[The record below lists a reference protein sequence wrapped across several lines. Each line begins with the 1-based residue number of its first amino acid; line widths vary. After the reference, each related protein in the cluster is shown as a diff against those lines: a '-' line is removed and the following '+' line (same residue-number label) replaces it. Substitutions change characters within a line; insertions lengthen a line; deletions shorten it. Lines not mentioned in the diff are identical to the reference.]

1 MKTNRKLQL
10 LAAATVAM
18 LAINPAARAQTPAP
32 LSDEELLHALATGQ
46 VFTDYVFTGLNGGAP
61 ASSQLGAGGGDDEK
75 VSHAS
80 TTSGQGGA
88 FYLQGQPAASQL
100 GFGGG
105 DDEKRAA
112 SASPGTAS
120 IIVGGI
126 GIDFAATESYG
137 GGLYLHGGT
146 TASQLG
152 LGGGDDDA
160 IRNGYRDADGDTY
173 GTVASYGGG
182 LYLQGGA
189 MASYGGGIY
198 LSGTALP
205 GGVEFIDNDC
215 DGIRGTTSQPANG
228 IIEEFPEWVRSSA
241 DQRASN
247 GVYPGLYLQGS
258 PTIAQIGVGGGDD
271 TGRPFGVA
279 GICADADNC
288 IHNGGAI
295 YNATT
300 GSPSVNST
308 YGGAIYRST
317 ASSLY
322 GESLPGDQLTDVQL
336 DALILESL
344 AGLCDLED
352 NCLTAQ
358 MPR

>member
-46 VFTDYVFTGLNGGAP
+46 VFTNHAFTGSNGGAP
-61 ASSQLGAGGGDDEK
+61 TSSQLGVGGGDDER
-75 VSHAS
+75 
-80 TTSGQGGA
+80 
-88 FYLQGQPAASQL
+88 L
-100 GFGGG
+100 
-105 DDEKRAA
+105 AA

-120 IIVGGI
+120 II
-126 GIDFAATESYG
+126 
-137 GGLYLHGGT
+137 
-146 TASQLG
+146 
-152 LGGGDDDA
+152 
-160 IRNGYRDADGDTY
+160 
-173 GTVASYGGG
+173 YGGG

-189 MASYGGGIY
+189 TASQIGVGGGNDDSIRNGYTDSDADGYGVVASYGAGLYLQGSATASYGGAFY

-205 GGVEFIDNDC
+205 GGVQYIDNDC
-215 DGIRGTTSQPANG
+215 DGIRGATSQPANG
-228 IIEEFPEWVRSSA
+228 LISEEFPEWVRSSA

-271 TGRPFGVA
+271 TRRPSGVA
-279 GICADADNC
+279 GICDDADNC

-317 ASSLY
+317 AASLY
-322 GESLPGDQLTDVQL
+322 GETLPGDQLTDAHLDAMIL
-336 DALILESL
+336 DAL
-344 AGLCDLED
+344 AGVADTSD
-352 NCLTAQ
+352 NCPVAP

>member
-32 LSDEELLHALATGQ
+32 ISDEMLLHALATGQ

-88 FYLQGQPAASQL
+88 YYFQGQPTASQL

-126 GIDFAATESYG
+126 GIDYAATESYG
-137 GGLYLHGGT
+137 GGLYLQGGT

-152 LGGGDDDA
+152 VGGGDDDA

-182 LYLQGGA
+182 LYLQGGTT
-189 MASYGGGIY
+189 ASQIGVGGGNDDSIRNGY
-198 LSGTALP
+198 
-205 GGVEFIDNDC
+205 IDSDA
-215 DGIRGTTSQPANG
+215 DTYGLIS
-228 IIEEFPEWVRSSA
+228 EEFPEWVRSSA

-258 PTIAQIGVGGGDD
+258 PTSAQLGFGGGDD
-271 TGRPFGVA
+271 QSLRPDGVS
-279 GICADADNC
+279 GICDDVDNC

-308 YGGAIYRST
+308 QGGALYRST

-322 GESLPGDQLTDVQL
+322 GETLPGDQLTDAHLDAMIL
-336 DALILESL
+336 DAL
-344 AGLCDLED
+344 AGVADTSD
-352 NCLTAQ
+352 NCPVAP

>member
-46 VFTDYVFTGLNGGAP
+46 VPTN
-61 ASSQLGAGGGDDEK
+61 QLGA
-75 VSHAS
+75 
-80 TTSGQGGA
+80 
-88 FYLQGQPAASQL
+88 
-100 GFGGG
+100 GGG

-137 GGLYLHGGT
+137 GGLYLQGNTAPNYGGAAYYGGGIYNT
-146 TASQLG
+146 TADSQPLLAWYNDIFNIVSAQVPAPG
-152 LGGGDDDA
+152 FK
-160 IRNGYRDADGDTY
+160 DADDTAADLRPS
-173 GTVASYGGG
+173 TASYGG
-182 LYLQGGA
+182 A
-189 MASYGGGIY
+189 FY

-205 GGVEFIDNDC
+205 GGVQFSDNDC
-215 DGIRGTTSQPANG
+215 DGSRGATSQPANG
-228 IIEEFPEWVRSSA
+228 SITEEFPEWVRSSA

-271 TGRPFGVA
+271 TRRPSGVA
-279 GICADADNC
+279 GICDDADNC

-317 ASSLY
+317 AASLY
-322 GESLPGDQLTDVQL
+322 GETLPGDQLTDAHLDAMIL
-336 DALILESL
+336 DAL
-344 AGLCDLED
+344 AGVADTSD
-352 NCLTAQ
+352 NCPVAP